1 MNKGMNRKAVIA
13 GLAAGLL
20 TVCAGSVQA
29 EGEIY
34 KVVDA
39 EGNVT
44 YTDQAPGPGAA
55 PMVLPELSVV
65 DTDYVPE
72 ETPEDASA
80 AGGDPA
86 AEDETTPRAL
96 RQAYRDFAITQPA
109 QEQTFWGTENTVVIA
124 WGSQKPLQ
132 PGMTVRLFIDGQ
144 QVSST
149 TDTMYAAT
157 LDRGEHS
164 VFAQLLDARGRRVL
178 VTPSVVFFVK
188 QHSIAGDNAPR
199 PTPRNGP

>member
-1 MNKGMNRKAVIA
+1 MNKGMNRDAA
-13 GLAAGLL
+13 LARLAALL
-20 TVCAGSVQA
+20 LVVCAGTVSA

-39 EGNVT
+39 AGNVT
-44 YTDQAPGPGAA
+44 YTDQAPGPGAT

-72 ETPEDASA
+72 TPPDEA
-80 AGGDPA
+80 A
-86 AEDETTPRAL
+86 AETGDAAADEEITPREL
-96 RQAYRDFAITQPA
+96 RQAYRDFAITQPS
-109 QEQTFWGTENTVVIA
+109 QEQTFWGTENTVVIS
-124 WGSQKPLQ
+124 WSSEKPLL
-132 PGMTVRLFIDGQ
+132 PDMAVRLFIDGQ
-144 QVSST
+144 AVST
-149 TDTMYAAT
+149 TTDNMYAAT

-178 VTPSVVFFVK
+178 ATPSVVFFIK

>member
-1 MNKGMNRKAVIA
+1 MNLNAALAR
-13 GLAAGLL
+13 LAAGLL
-20 TVCAGSVQA
+20 VVCVGTVLA

-44 YTDQAPGPGAA
+44 YTDQVPGPGAA

-65 DTDYVPE
+65 DTDYAPE
-72 ETPEDASA
+72 TPPEDAGPETSDA
-80 AGGDPA
+80 AAD
-86 AEDETTPRAL
+86 EETTPRAL
-96 RQAYRDFAITQPA
+96 RKAYRDFAITQPA
-109 QEQTFWGTENTVVIA
+109 QEETFWGTENTVVIS
-124 WGSQKPLQ
+124 WSSEKPLL
-132 PGMTVRLFIDGQ
+132 PDMTVRLFIDGQ
-144 QVSST
+144 AVST
-149 TDTMYAAT
+149 GTDTMYAAT

-164 VFAQLLDARGRRVL
+164 VYAQLLDGRGRRVL
-178 VTPSVVFFVK
+178 VTPTVVFFVK